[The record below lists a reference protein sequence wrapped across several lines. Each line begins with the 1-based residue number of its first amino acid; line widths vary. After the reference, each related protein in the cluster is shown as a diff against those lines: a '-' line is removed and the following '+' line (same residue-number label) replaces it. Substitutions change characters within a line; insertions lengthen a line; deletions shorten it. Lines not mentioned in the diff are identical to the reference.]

1 MRNAG
6 ARHELDRI
14 GSFPPARSAPTAVP
28 DDAVELDATSQLR
41 VERYALR
48 HPGVDLADQRTKE
61 ARRSRLRRERDV
73 VVHAAG
79 GLAYEKPLVAAQAH
93 SGVQLVPLKHD
104 EFGEPNDGWD
114 VQWPDDDDD
123 DRAVISPRRDG
134 PARDV
139 AQRAGYEWS
148 RFPGRA
154 DGGNTSGL
162 QLARSVPRAAW
173 TPRERRFDTAD
184 RTARAA
190 ALRLLPVANASSA
203 TVNGVEVFS
212 GILRLSRIGER
223 LRLRTL
229 GVIEWNDDDLDF
241 ARQRF
246 PGVLATADVLARE
259 YRRWLALPEVMFV
272 IACAPCRIV
281 ATPGRQL
288 GVGDADAYVTTDAT
302 LDVADHFRSPFV
314 VGENHAN
321 IALLRDGEV
330 LKAMDARHARGGRD
344 RSPIVSDAPLGVEM
358 VLDTGLAEIRHR
370 IALAYVDRRVLAM
383 IGPSPRL
390 RIKCATSQC
399 IADIL
404 DDPLDVPPFLF
415 VDGRLRCRHVTLPLS
430 RERPTVAAVLTF
442 GEQGGAVE
450 LGVRALRTDDS
461 RRPIDARLCV
471 VTELDADGTSAR
483 LFVDDEHLWLPGRW
497 PVARLFVMEHNI
509 NVHDVRGV
517 ATATTD
523 FGLPP
528 VYEDKQLI
536 LVGGRARRF
545 TTDELFRLGGDSP
558 GLSDLRQLTTMSE
571 SAKRRHAGKS
581 LSVNLGVAMMTR
593 LRAQIDA
600 FLDVRDGGTPEF
612 DARAE
617 SKLASKCVRLVAAT
631 AVVVV
636 FLRLVATGA
645 RVLVNVE
652 TSGFPGVARSGVEVT
667 HRNVIDVVNPLL
679 DAFTDATGLRPP
691 ALRADWSPSAS
702 HIHVVACPL
711 DDDYWASNAHP
722 QMSWL
727 TLEEIRQLDQ
737 SLHDTAAVAL
747 ACCTSL
753 QAQR

>member
-104 EFGEPNDGWD
+104 EFGEPNDGWH

-123 DRAVISPRRDG
+123 DSAVVSPRRDG
-134 PARDV
+134 PAGNV
-139 AQRAGYEWS
+139 TQRAGYEWS

-154 DGGNTSGL
+154 DDGSTPGL

-184 RTARAA
+184 RTARTA
-190 ALRLLPVANASSA
+190 ALGLLPVADASSA

-302 LDVADHFRSPFV
+302 SDVADHFRSPFV
-314 VGENHAN
+314 IGENHAN

-330 LKAMDARHARGGRD
+330 LHAMDARHARSGRD
-344 RSPIVSDAPLGVEM
+344 RSPIVPDAPLGVEM

-390 RIKCATSQC
+390 RIICATSQC

-415 VDGRLRCRHVTLPLS
+415 VDGRLRCYMS
-430 RERPTVAAVLTF
+430 RCRCRGNDRPWL
-442 GEQGGAVE
+442 
-450 LGVRALRTDDS
+450 
-461 RRPIDARLCV
+461 
-471 VTELDADGTSAR
+471 
-483 LFVDDEHLWLPGRW
+483 LF
-497 PVARLFVMEHNI
+497 
-509 NVHDVRGV
+509 
-517 ATATTD
+517 
-523 FGLPP
+523 
-528 VYEDKQLI
+528 
-536 LVGGRARRF
+536 
-545 TTDELFRLGGDSP
+545 
-558 GLSDLRQLTTMSE
+558 
-571 SAKRRHAGKS
+571 
-581 LSVNLGVAMMTR
+581 
-593 LRAQIDA
+593 
-600 FLDVRDGGTPEF
+600 
-612 DARAE
+612 
-617 SKLASKCVRLVAAT
+617 
-631 AVVVV
+631 
-636 FLRLVATGA
+636 
-645 RVLVNVE
+645 
-652 TSGFPGVARSGVEVT
+652 
-667 HRNVIDVVNPLL
+667 
-679 DAFTDATGLRPP
+679 
-691 ALRADWSPSAS
+691 
-702 HIHVVACPL
+702 
-711 DDDYWASNAHP
+711 
-722 QMSWL
+722 
-727 TLEEIRQLDQ
+727 
-737 SLHDTAAVAL
+737 
-747 ACCTSL
+747 
-753 QAQR
+753 